1 MLPRAHGPTSGY
13 FAVPSTLPTRCGD
26 IALAGVPNVGKSSL
40 LNALT
45 GTHLSIVSPRAQASR
60 LPVTGLLT
68 TADTQYIFHDLPGLL
83 DPAYPLHQ
91 RMLASAQ
98 EVLGQVDLVLHLHP
112 AAEAPAPPFWPVTRL
127 PASLDVPVLT
137 VYTKGDVISPEA
149 EANLAREAVVVSA
162 EAGRG
167 FDVLLARVRTFL
179 PERPFAHDPDDIATQ
194 PIRFFAAEYVREA
207 AFEML
212 EDELPYAVA
221 VEVEEF
227 REHTTPVYIRVTLH
241 VERDSQK
248 GIVIGHGGRVLKAIG
263 QRARA
268 RIEALLGSPVY
279 LECWVKVLP
288 HWRRNAAALSRLGFP
303 EERPVARRRPG
314 HRRAPTT
321 PPEV

>member
-1 MLPRAHGPTSGY
+1 
-13 FAVPSTLPTRCGD
+13 
-26 IALAGVPNVGKSSL
+26 VGKSSL

-91 RMLASAQ
+91 RMLERAQ
-98 EVLGQVDLVLHLHP
+98 IVLGQVDLVLHLHP
-112 AAEAPAPPFWPVTRL
+112 AADAPAPAFWPLTRL
-127 PASLDVPVLT
+127 PAAIDVPVLT
-137 VYTKGDVISPEA
+137 VYTKCDLLSPPAITALGMDGVLVGA
-149 EANLAREAVVVSA
+149 ESGQGL
-162 EAGRG
+162 
-167 FDVLLARVRTFL
+167 DVLLGRIQDYL
-179 PERPFAHDPDDIATQ
+179 PLRPFAHDPDDVATQ
-194 PIRFFAAEYVREA
+194 PVRFFAAEFVREA

-212 EDELPYAVA
+212 EDELPYAIA

-227 REHTTPVYIRVTLH
+227 REHASPVYIRVTLH

-248 GIVIGHGGRVLKAIG
+248 GIVIGHGGRTLKAIG

-268 RIEALLGSPVY
+268 RIEALIGGAVY

-303 EERPVARRRPG
+303 EERPVARRRAVR
-314 HRRAPTT
+314 RRAPST

>member
-1 MLPRAHGPTSGY
+1 MNLPS
-13 FAVPSTLPTRCGD
+13 RCGD

-98 EVLGQVDLVLHLHP
+98 EVLGKVDLVLHLHP
-112 AAEAPAPPFWPVTRL
+112 AAEGLAPPFWPLTRL

-137 VYTKGDVISPEA
+137 VYTKGDLLSPEA
-149 EANLAREAVVVSA
+149 EANLGSEAVVVAA
-162 EAGRG
+162 ETGRG
-167 FDVLLARVRTFL
+167 LDVLLARARTFL
-179 PERPFAHDPDDIATQ
+179 PEGPFIHDPDDIATQ

-227 REHTTPVYIRVTLH
+227 R
-241 VERDSQK
+241 
-248 GIVIGHGGRVLKAIG
+248 
-263 QRARA
+263 
-268 RIEALLGSPVY
+268 
-279 LECWVKVLP
+279 
-288 HWRRNAAALSRLGFP
+288 
-303 EERPVARRRPG
+303 
-314 HRRAPTT
+314 
-321 PPEV
+321 

>member
-1 MLPRAHGPTSGY
+1 MPEP
-13 FAVPSTLPTRCGD
+13 LPTRCGD

-45 GTHLSIVSPRAQASR
+45 GAHLSIVSPRAQASR

-68 TADTQYIFHDLPGLL
+68 TTDTQYIFHDLPGLL
-83 DPAYPLHQ
+83 DPAYPLHE

-98 EVLGQVDLVLHLHP
+98 DVLGKVDLVLHLHP
-112 AAEAPAPPFWPVTRL
+112 AAEAPAPAFWPLTRL
-127 PASLDVPVLT
+127 PAGIDVPVLT
-137 VYTKGDVISPEA
+137 VYTKADLLRPET
-149 EANLAREAVVVSA
+149 EARLGEEAVVVA
-162 EAGRG
+162 AAAGRG
-167 FDVLLARVRTFL
+167 LDLLLARVRAFL
-179 PERPFAHDPDDIATQ
+179 PERPFLHDPDDIATQ
-194 PIRFFAAEYVREA
+194 PVRFFAAEFVREA

-212 EDELPYAVA
+212 EEELPYAVA

-227 REHTTPVYIRVTLH
+227 REHTAPVYIRVTLH

-248 GIVIGHGGRVLKAIG
+248 GIVIGHGGRTLKAIG

-268 RIEALLGSPVY
+268 RIEALIGSPVY

-303 EERPVARRRPG
+303 EERPVPRRRPARRR
-314 HRRAPTT
+314 APST